1 MILKIIF
8 FLLFSFYHA
17 EANDNNEL
25 IFHNSPKKL
34 EVLNLKKL
42 DGTSV
47 NIKKISNNYLIINF
61 WATWCPPCISE
72 LPALDKMALQLKK
85 YKIKV
90 LAISMDRGETKK
102 LSTYLKNKGGKN
114 LIFAQDKGWESGR
127 LLSIKGL
134 PETLILKINGKGKFE
149 IVSRHSGALEWDQ
162 NEIINKVKKLI
173 F

>member
-1 MILKIIF
+1 MILIHVNKLQAEPIILPEPIQMPEIYLLDSSGNKQKFEVF
-8 FLLFSFYHA
+8 F
-17 EANDNNEL
+17 N
-25 IFHNSPKKL
+25 KKS
-34 EVLNLKKL
+34 LK
-42 DGTSV
+42 GIV
-47 NIKKISNNYLIINF
+47 INF

-72 LPALDKMALQLKK
+72 LPALDKMALRLKK

-102 LSTYLKNKGGKN
+102 LSTYLKNKGGTN